1 MSSFTDTASQAVQL
15 FRIRYPVPS
24 GAALSMDLEGH
35 HVAIRELTAGGSTYR
50 RFWVKVT
57 QGAHVES
64 IQMELR
70 NGRLQ
75 RNCAAPDGAM
85 MVRD

>member
-1 MSSFTDTASQAVQL
+1 MSSFTDTASQAVHL

-24 GAALSMDLEGH
+24 GAVLTMDLEGH
-35 HVAIRELTAGGSTYR
+35 RVSIRELTAGGRTHR

-57 QGAHVES
+57 QGAHIES

-70 NGRLQ
+70 DGRLQ
-75 RNCAAPDGAM
+75 RNCAAPDGTM
-85 MVRD
+85 MARD